1 MLLAYTC
8 MYLYLTFIRFVY
20 PSPTVLKYWPFCQC
34 VCFVNSLRS
43 TRKIDKLVLIFDIL
57 FSLLVLR
64 RCQLLFVRKIIIYVY
79 FFFLL
84 VISLF
89 SLQTFTAMLYIHVS
103 PCFEYIT
110 VLILFQINT
119 IFVFL
124 SNLNLHC
131 LRLEHILFN
140 SSVDKFYKE
149 ASHYPTK
156 LSFSLY
162 PQEKVHKQTLKRD

>member
-1 MLLAYTC
+1 MSLTTSLTAFDMPSNWHFKSLYACWPILKGSVLLFNTNWCFRADAAAFYSYLLLAYTC

-43 TRKIDKLVLIFDIL
+43 TRKIHDLVLIFDIL

-110 VLILFQINT
+110 VLILFQIN
-119 IFVFL
+119 
-124 SNLNLHC
+124 
-131 LRLEHILFN
+131 
-140 SSVDKFYKE
+140 
-149 ASHYPTK
+149 
-156 LSFSLY
+156 
-162 PQEKVHKQTLKRD
+162 